1 MSLPPERIVKRLD
14 HTAATLS
21 FIEGFYEVVLF
32 GGNSIPYFGDSRMND
47 TRIIRFGKCDINEEK
62 RSYCIL
68 DSKLRALLTSFFSQD
83 VVYTRCR
90 LLLRADSIELDL
102 N

>member
-1 MSLPPERIVKRLD
+1 MVKRRS
-14 HTAATLS
+14 HTAATLAI
-21 FIEGFYEVVLF
+21 IEEFYEVVLF
-32 GGNSIPYFGDSRMND
+32 GGNSSPYFGDPCMND

-62 RSYCIL
+62 CSYSIL
-68 DSKLRALLTSFFSQD
+68 DSKPRALLISFFSQD
-83 VVYTRCR
+83 VVYTRCG

>member
-1 MSLPPERIVKRLD
+1 MSLPPEGIVKRYYR
-14 HTAATLS
+14 TAATLAI
-21 FIEGFYEVVLF
+21 IEEFYEVVLF
-32 GGNSIPYFGDSRMND
+32 GGFSSRGSCMND

-62 RSYCIL
+62 CSYCIL
-68 DSKLRALLTSFFSQD
+68 DSKPQALLTSFFSQD